1 MKVIRSFLIVFGG
14 PIVLVSGVIASAVSA
29 VRSISRMRLP
39 GPFAVAGLVSF
50 FVYARSVRPWHTTWG
65 SLPGELDQQLPG
77 DESLNPRGRLV
88 QHAIGIAAP
97 AEAVWPWIAQIGQ
110 DRGGFYSY
118 AWLENLAGCEM
129 ANAGHIHPD
138 WQRREV
144 GETVK
149 LHPAT
154 GLEVSVFEPGRVL
167 GLKDWGNFVVMPR
180 GPESCRLIAR
190 GRIRRGFSGV
200 FYTLL
205 VEIPH
210 FVMERKMLLEI
221 KRLAERDHQPG
232 TRPATTSPASQPG
245 AQPPDG
251 G

>member
-1 MKVIRSFLIVFGG
+1 MKAIQSLLIVVGG
-14 PIVLVSGVIASAVSA
+14 PVVLLSGVIASVISV
-29 VRSISRMRLP
+29 VRDISKRRLP
-39 GPFAVAGLVSF
+39 QPFAVAGIAG
-50 FVYARSVRPWHTTWG
+50 FVIYVKSIRPRHLSWG
-65 SLPGELDQQLPG
+65 SPPGERDRPLPG
-77 DESLNPRGRLV
+77 DELLEPKGTLI
-88 QHAIGIAAP
+88 QHAVDIAAP
-97 AEAVWPWIAQIGQ
+97 AEEVWPWIAQIGQ

-129 ANAGHIHPD
+129 VNADHIHPE

-167 GLKDWGNFVVMPR
+167 GLKGWGNFVVVPE
-180 GPESCRLIAR
+180 GPDGCRLIAR
-190 GRIRRGFSGV
+190 GRIRRGFAAIA
-200 FYTLL
+200 YALL
-205 VEIPH
+205 IEIPH

-221 KRLAERDHQPG
+221 KRLAERDHQSG
-232 TRPATTSPASQPG
+232 ARRATTRPASQPG
-245 AQPPDG
+245 AHPPAG